1 MQTNKTCREK
11 SQSSLGRKPAG
22 VCFGCGNSLETSQEK
37 WVAKP
42 RKIVSQAPTSS
53 QQESL
58 AQPGHGTAAAQHG
71 APAAARCEVN
81 SFACSPTTLVLV
93 PPLPGTGAQAAMQQ
107 FMWLLGAHQQ
117 CFPRA
122 GMVSFTSAAIQLF
135 WLPTRSTDG
144 ELSICRI

>member
-22 VCFGCGNSLETSQEK
+22 VCFGCGNSLETSQQK
-37 WVAKP
+37 WVAQP
-42 RKIVSQAPTSS
+42 RKVVSQAPTSS

-81 SFACSPTTLVLV
+81 SFACAPLTLVLV

-107 FMWLLGAHQQ
+107 FLWVPGGSSAVLPMCWDDVVHLQLLFSFSDFQRGAQM
-117 CFPRA
+117 
-122 GMVSFTSAAIQLF
+122 GN
-135 WLPTRSTDG
+135 
-144 ELSICRI
+144 